1 MIGLTFT
8 DNVTSKLSAIAS
20 KLGTVISGGV
30 NEAGS
35 QAIDLTE
42 QNIRDM
48 IAIDQMRIR
57 SAFSRRDA
65 SVANM
70 ECQVQIDA
78 RHTTDL
84 NAFAIRQTNE
94 GVEVKIYRF
103 QPPVLYPD
111 TFGPNQKRL
120 PKGIYHRL
128 SRSRFPIERIK
139 NIQIFGEE
147 PVKKKIKQQQ
157 TRLRELAMTS
167 VGNHVSKLI
176 EPN

>member
-8 DNVTSKLSAIAS
+8 DNVTKKLSNIAE

-30 NEAGS
+30 NEAGK
-35 QAIDLTE
+35 QGIDLTE
-42 QNIRDM
+42 QNVRDM
-48 IAIDQMRIR
+48 IAIDRMKIE
-57 SAFSRRDA
+57 SAFSLSEGTLART
-65 SVANM
+65 
-70 ECQVQIDA
+70 ECQIQIDA

-84 NAFAIRQTNE
+84 NAFAILQTNE
-94 GVEVKIYRF
+94 GVEVKVYRF

-120 PKGIYHRL
+120 PKGIYRRL

-147 PVKKKIKQQQ
+147 PVKKKIKEQQPKI
-157 TRLRELAMTS
+157 RELAMTS
-167 VGNHVSKLI
+167 LDQNVSNLI
-176 EPN
+176 KSS

>member
-8 DNVTSKLSAIAS
+8 DNVTKKLSNIAE

-42 QNIRDM
+42 QNVRDM
-48 IAIDQMRIR
+48 IAIDQMEIR
-57 SAFSRRDA
+57 SAFSRRDS

-84 NAFAIRQTNE
+84 NAFAIRQTNQ
-94 GVEVKIYRF
+94 GVEVKVYRF
-103 QPPVLYPD
+103 QPPVLYLD

-120 PKGIYHRL
+120 PKGIYRRI

-139 NIQIFGEE
+139 SIQIFGEE
-147 PVKKKIKQQQ
+147 PVKKKIKEQQPKI
-157 TRLRELAMTS
+157 RELAMTS
-167 VGNHVSKLI
+167 LDKNVSNLI
-176 EPN
+176 KSS